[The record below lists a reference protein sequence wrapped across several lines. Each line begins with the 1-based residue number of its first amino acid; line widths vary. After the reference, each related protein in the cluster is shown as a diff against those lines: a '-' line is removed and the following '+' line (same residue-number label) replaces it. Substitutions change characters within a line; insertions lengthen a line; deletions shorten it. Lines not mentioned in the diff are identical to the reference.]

1 MNGFRAT
8 APLLVAFFL
17 LMCAHAGHA
26 APYTWVAWE
35 SANSTTATGTLNGVT
50 VTFTGD
56 LNPPA
61 QVNGE
66 GTNVWANSPSTYTSE
81 EVDNPPPNA
90 DIVRLTGGPN
100 TGIQTLTFSQPVVD
114 PVMAIL
120 SLGST
125 SGGITYEF
133 DAPFTIL
140 NNGPGFFGDG
150 PLTQLSDTVLEGQE
164 GHGIIRFSGTFTSIS
179 WTMPTAEFWHGFQI
193 GIAGLAAP
201 APGVEATFSLTG
213 SPGQTVTQEFPVD
226 GEFPVALAAE
236 RGSVTPTELS
246 GPGNAVYSL
255 TIPTDT
261 AIDTLIQDVITLTDA
276 DGITRVIELEISVV
290 PPPDRDISGL
300 ALLTPNQRALA
311 VWVDDVCPRL
321 QDRGAQNVLEED
333 LLDVCGRLR
342 DPDNLDTQVADA
354 LDAINP
360 DQWMAATT
368 VALRLTR
375 VQHGNLAQRINS
387 LRSGATG
394 LDTSGLNVHVHGLP
408 VPQEVAAELLRS
420 MLGGGAS
427 ADDLIGGEDFG
438 RWGLFANGNINF
450 GDQSRTV
457 NQAGFDFNTL
467 GITAGIDYR
476 LRDNLFLGVAFGYAN
491 VDVDFARAGGD
502 MDVDSWNLS
511 LFGTWFQT
519 DRYYVDALVNYG
531 RNDYDSKRHIRF
543 SDAQG
548 LFERTAI
555 GDANGKQLSAGLA
568 AGYDF
573 GRGPWTF
580 GPHAGTD
587 YLDVDIGRVREQ
599 GAGAL
604 NMIVGRQS
612 AKSLTLN
619 AGGHASYVYTAT
631 WGVFIP
637 HLRLDYVR
645 ELETDRHLVD
655 VRLAADPFAN
665 DPSNPSP
672 TITLQS
678 DRPDP
683 SYFVWSIGASAQFVN
698 GIAGFVNYQHMS
710 AMNDF
715 TLSQV
720 NYGLRFERRF

>member
-1 MNGFRAT
+1 MRSIRILATLLVFCPVVLWAQTEPSNVAIDSVSFCVDASGFAADGRISGAQNVDVTFLLGADSSPLT
-8 APLLVAFFL
+8 APTQRFSVAFSF
-17 LMCAHAGHA
+17 G
-26 APYTWVAWE
+26 E
-35 SANSTTATGTLNGVT
+35 TTLITS
-50 VTFTGD
+50 
-56 LNPPA
+56 PP
-61 QVNGE
+61 VIE
-66 GTNVWANSPSTYTSE
+66 T
-81 EVDNPPPNA
+81 
-90 DIVRLTGGPN
+90 
-100 TGIQTLTFSQPVVD
+100 
-114 PVMAIL
+114 
-120 SLGST
+120 LGS
-125 SGGITYEF
+125 
-133 DAPFTIL
+133 PPL
-140 NNGPGFFGDG
+140 NRWQDG
-150 PLTQLSDTVLEGQE
+150 PVQDADLVPL
-164 GHGIIRFSGTFTSIS
+164 
-179 WTMPTAEFWHGFQI
+179 
-193 GIAGLAAP
+193 
-201 APGVEATFSLTG
+201 APGAWSVRGRAAHGADPFQ
-213 SPGQTVTQEFPVD
+213 PGDTIWGLLIQVD
-226 GEFPVALAAE
+226 GEPDRESGPIPVQICAADGTAPPAVDDVINLNGAPGTSVTHEFAVTEVGFPISLAAE
-236 RGSVTPTELS
+236 TGSVAPAELTE
-246 GPGNAVYSL
+246 PGNATYTRAIPESAEVD
-255 TIPTDT
+255 TILQDT
-261 AIDTLIQDVITLTDA
+261 ITLTDA
-276 DGITRVIELEISVV
+276 DGITRLIAVNVEVTA
-290 PPPDRDISGL
+290 PAQRDITDIPF
-300 ALLTPNQRALA
+300 LTPNQRALA
-311 VWVDDVCPRL
+311 VWVDDACPRL
-321 QDRGAQNVLEED
+321 QDRGAQNALEED
-333 LLDVCGRLR
+333 LLDICGRLR

-450 GDQSRTV
+450 GDQSRTA

-476 LRDNLFLGVAFGYAN
+476 LRDNLFLGAAVGYAN

-555 GDANGKQLSAGLA
+555 GDANGKQLSASLA

-619 AGGHASYVYTAT
+619 AGGHASYVYAAT

-645 ELETDRHLVD
+645 ELETDRHLMD

-710 AMNDF
+710 GMNDF